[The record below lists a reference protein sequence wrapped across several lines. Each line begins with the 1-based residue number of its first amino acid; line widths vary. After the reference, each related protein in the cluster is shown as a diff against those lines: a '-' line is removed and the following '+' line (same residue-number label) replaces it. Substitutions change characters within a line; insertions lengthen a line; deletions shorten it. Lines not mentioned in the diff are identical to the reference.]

1 MEDLTEKRGVLGWFA
16 SNHVAANLL
25 MWLIIASG
33 LLTIFTINN
42 EVFPDLSLDMVTVT
56 VPYRGASPAE
66 VEEGVCLRV
75 EEAIAGIDGVKRINS
90 VAAEGAGIVTIE
102 VDEYADT
109 TEVLDDIK
117 ASVDRIITFPQ
128 ETEKPII
135 TELKTRH
142 EVLTL
147 VIYGNATE
155 KTLKEIAQN
164 IRDDLTAM
172 DNISQ
177 AEVGGV
183 RPYEI
188 SIEISEKTLRKL
200 SLSFDQIADAVDK
213 SSLDIPGG
221 SVKTSGGEILFRTKG
236 QKYLGREFEDIIVLT
251 RNDGTQ
257 IRLGDIA
264 KVIDGFEDT
273 ELVSRFDGQPAA
285 SVKVFRVGKQGVF
298 KIADTIRD
306 YIKGVRT
313 TLPEGISIEI
323 WEDSSEI
330 LQSRLDLLKRNA
342 YIGLILVFLC
352 LTLFLD
358 IQLAFWTTL
367 GIPISFLGAFWLMP
381 VFDVSINMI
390 SLFAF
395 IMSLGLVVDDAIVV
409 GENIFQYR
417 QQGMNALSAAIKGV
431 KEMAAPVVMAV
442 LTTVFAFLPLA
453 FIEGLMGK
461 IMRV

>member
-367 GIPISFLGAFWLMP
+367 
-381 VFDVSINMI
+381 
-390 SLFAF
+390 
-395 IMSLGLVVDDAIVV
+395 
-409 GENIFQYR
+409 
-417 QQGMNALSAAIKGV
+417 
-431 KEMAAPVVMAV
+431 
-442 LTTVFAFLPLA
+442 
-453 FIEGLMGK
+453 
-461 IMRV
+461 